1 MEAIAL
7 GIPAIYLDR
16 GNFLNTDPMFG
27 WSDFKWAVTEPFQ
40 LIDIIEHIESI
51 HQDKFKNLQQ
61 QGVNYVYS
69 YLKPVTPSNMQ
80 PFWEAYVGFPQSA
93 LYNPAPRH

>member
-7 GIPAIYLDR
+7 GIPAIYLDL

-27 WSDFKWAVTEPFQ
+27 WSDFKWTVTEPFQ
-40 LIDIIEHIESI
+40 LIDIIEHIESM

-80 PFWEAYVGFPQSA
+80 PFWGA
-93 LYNPAPRH
+93 